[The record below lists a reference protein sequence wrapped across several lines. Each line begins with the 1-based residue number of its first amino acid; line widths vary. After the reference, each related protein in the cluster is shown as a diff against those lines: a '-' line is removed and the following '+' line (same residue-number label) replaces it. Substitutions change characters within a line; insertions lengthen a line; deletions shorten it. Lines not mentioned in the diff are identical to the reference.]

1 MRASWVG
8 SLVVGALLV
17 RGLAEGRPVVGRVGA
32 LVVLLTVVL
41 LLRFG
46 LQVEVGRVVVE
57 GEARLG
63 EAEVVCRCSRMVV
76 GMEGRAAAGEGSHS
90 RSMGLV
96 AAVVERRDSS
106 SFG

>member
-17 RGLAEGRPVVGRVGA
+17 RGLAEGRPVVVGRVGA

-46 LQVEVGRVVVE
+46 LEV
-57 GEARLG
+57 EARLG